1 MRFTSKS
8 VDDDVDGAQ
17 LKWIPNNKIGRQ
29 KRVVETKQF
38 HIMMIK
44 CSAQSLQMI

>member
-1 MRFTSKS
+1 MRFASKS

-17 LKWIPNNKIGRQ
+17 LKWIPNNQIGRQ

-38 HIMMIK
+38 HITMIQ
-44 CSAQSLQMI
+44 CSLKSLQTI